1 MLSSSPRFLDQRLL
15 DPGAGRDEGVATSTR
30 ILHSME
36 VTRDQRVCHYTAYS
50 IHPTQGWLTIT
61 NSTPGHSG
69 NYSCVP
75 SYTTPDWVTVH
86 VIRGQNQEEGDFK

>member
-1 MLSSSPRFLDQRLL
+1 MFPQVPGPATAGPRG
-15 DPGAGRDEGVATSTR
+15 GAGRGCGHQHQDPAQHGGDQGPGGGC
-30 ILHSME
+30 
-36 VTRDQRVCHYTAYS
+36 VTIQL
-50 IHPTQGWLTIT
+50 HPTQGWLTIT

-86 VIRGQNQEEGDFK
+86 VIRGQNQEEGGLGR

>member
-1 MLSSSPRFLDQRLL
+1 M
-15 DPGAGRDEGVATSTR
+15 
-30 ILHSME
+30 
-36 VTRDQRVCHYTAYS
+36 

-75 SYTTPDWVTVH
+75 SYTTPDWVSVH
-86 VIRGQNQEEGDFK
+86 VIRGQNQEGGTRFKVTARKLSLNIYASLRATLYLNRL

>member
-1 MLSSSPRFLDQRLL
+1 M
-15 DPGAGRDEGVATSTR
+15 
-30 ILHSME
+30 
-36 VTRDQRVCHYTAYS
+36 CHYTVYRL
-50 IHPTQGWLTIT
+50 HPTQGWLTIT

-86 VIRGQNQEEGDFK
+86 VIRGQNQEEGGLGRQDLK